1 GAVALHHAQERA
13 VAGPEEAAAGG
24 AVTDGRI
31 GLESPALLRVATELA
46 DDAGRDG
53 EAPAV
58 RRGDRDQI
66 VAHLDV
72 LVGEAGGGR
81 REALHL
87 EDGQVHVGLLAESDD
102 PRRMADLLS
111 LRPHP
116 DLEGASPERV

>member
-1 GAVALHHAQERA
+1 ETVLPHESPDLGRGRGEGLAGHGHLEREGAIAGGKLEAGGAVALHHAQERA

-72 LVGEAGGGR
+72 LVGEAG
-81 REALHL
+81 
-87 EDGQVHVGLLAESDD
+87 
-102 PRRMADLLS
+102 
-111 LRPHP
+111 
-116 DLEGASPERV
+116 